1 MNRLTIRLVLLALAL
16 LGIWYLY
23 PPPTQEATAD
33 IIRRTTLTVNV
44 PGSGDGNG
52 GSAETGEVIQGR
64 VVRVDIDYAAGITT
78 TTDLTL
84 YDATD
89 LIDMNLVSRT
99 DTVTDAQVFPT
110 ISLTDNTGAA
120 VTYDGTREIKDY
132 PALAGKLTATLTQT
146 TAATPA
152 VTMDIYWIEEK

>member
-84 YDATD
+84 ADATD
-89 LIDMNLVSRT
+89 LIDTNVVNRSNT
-99 DTVTDAQVFPT
+99 ATDASIYPT
-110 ISLTDNTGAA
+110 VGLTNNAGTA
-120 VTYDGTREIKDY
+120 VTYDGTRPIVDY
-132 PALAGKLTATLTQT
+132 YPIAGKLTATLTQT

-152 VTMDIYWIEEK
+152 VTIEIYWLQDK